1 MLKKLLPFISPA
13 AFLYYLRKIG
23 YEKKYLSKHLRI
35 GIYSSIKDSSIGNFV
50 FINDNVSVKNS
61 NIGDHTYINS
71 YSSVYCVDIGKFCSI
86 ASNVTIGISTHPCSL
101 VSTHP
106 AFYSNSKLFKTFSD
120 KVYINESGN
129 VKIGNDVWIGEGVLI
144 MGGIKIGDG
153 AILAAK
159 SVVTRN
165 VEPFEI
171 VGGVPAKTIRFRFEP
186 EVILKILKSEWWNNS
201 EEWFSENFK
210 LFHDTCSFLKYFN
223 L

>member
-1 MLKKLLPFISPA
+1 
-13 AFLYYLRKIG
+13 
-23 YEKKYLSKHLRI
+23 
-35 GIYSSIKDSSIGNFV
+35 V

-71 YSSVYCVDIGKFCSI
+71 YSSVFCAEIGKFCSV
-86 ASNVTIGISTHPCSL
+86 ASNVTIGLSTHPCNL

-106 AFYSNSKLFKTFSD
+106 AFYSSNKLFKTFSD
-120 KVYINESGN
+120 KVYFYEDENID
-129 VKIGNDVWIGEGVLI
+129 IGNDVWIGEGSLI
-144 MGGIKIGDG
+144 LGGAKIGDG
-153 AILAAK
+153 AIIAAK

-186 EVILKILKSEWWNNS
+186 EVRLKILKSEWWNNS
-201 EEWFSENFK
+201 EEWFAENFK
-210 LFHDTCSFLKYFN
+210 LFHDTPSFLKYFN